1 MKRSLRSLVDKFIPV
16 LSNRR
21 MLYRAVRDVLQTPR
35 SFSNRLN
42 AANVRN
48 LLRYRWYG
56 FNCPICGENVFPLYD
71 FPDIPLR
78 IEHKIGILRETLQ
91 CKTCLASMRQRSLAV
106 TLLRFLNR
114 LWSTQLTSIS
124 ELGSHGLQ
132 GLKIL
137 DSDNFS
143 AISKIMRNVDGYT
156 RCSYIPNKT
165 WGACLEPNYYNQD
178 LQDLSFEDAAFDI
191 VLTSDVMEHVRDC
204 DSAHREIYRVLKQGG
219 AYMFNVPYDMN
230 VQEDIRLVDTS
241 TSSDIYLCKPQI
253 HGDPLTGGVLAYRV
267 FGRSLTQR
275 LEALGFEV
283 EFHLL
288 QRPENL
294 IIDGDVFVARKPPP
308 RGH

>member
-1 MKRSLRSLVDKFIPV
+1 MKRLLRTLADKFIPA

-21 MLYRAVRDVLQTPR
+21 MLYRALREVARTPR
-35 SFSNRLN
+35 SISNRLN
-42 AANVRN
+42 AINVRN
-48 LLRYRWYG
+48 LLKYRRHG
-56 FNCPICGENVFPLYD
+56 FDCPICGVNVFPLYD

-91 CKTCLASMRQRSLAV
+91 CKTCLASMRQRSLAIA
-106 TLLRFLNR
+106 LLGFLNG

-124 ELGSHGLQ
+124 ELASHGLQ

-143 AISKIMRNVDGYT
+143 AISKIMRNLGGYT
-156 RCSYIPNKT
+156 RCSYIPSKA

-178 LQDLSFEDAAFDI
+178 LQHLSFEDAAFDI

-204 DSAHREIYRVLKQGG
+204 DSGHREIFRVLKPGG
-219 AYMFNVPYDMN
+219 AYIFNVPYDMN
-230 VQEDIRLVDTS
+230 VQEDIQLVDTS
-241 TSSDIYLCKPQI
+241 TSNDVYLCKPQI

-267 FGRSLTQR
+267 FGRRLIQK
-275 LEALGFEV
+275 LEALGFDV
-283 EFHLL
+283 EFYLL
-288 QRPENL
+288 QQPKSL
-294 IIDGDVFVARKPPP
+294 IIDGDVFVAQKPRP